1 MTHLSSGKST
11 NFDDLG
17 PQHSKYMHDP
27 DIKMLNDTI
36 TEKPQLL
43 SIACQSQK
51 MGVLNLV
58 GYYM

>member
-1 MTHLSSGKST
+1 MILCLKIQ
-11 NFDDLG
+11 N
-17 PQHSKYMHDP
+17 DP

-43 SIACQSQK
+43 SIAIQSQK

>member
-1 MTHLSSGKST
+1 
-11 NFDDLG
+11 
-17 PQHSKYMHDP
+17 
-27 DIKMLNDTI
+27 MLNDTI

-43 SIACQSQK
+43 SIACQSQM